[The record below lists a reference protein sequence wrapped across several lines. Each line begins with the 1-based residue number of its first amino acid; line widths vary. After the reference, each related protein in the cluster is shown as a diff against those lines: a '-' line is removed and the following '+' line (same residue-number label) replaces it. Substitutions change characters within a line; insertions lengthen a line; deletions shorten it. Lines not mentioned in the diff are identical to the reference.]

1 MSETTA
7 DRIALLRKAK
17 TLPDLIAN
25 RAKTAPDDEALR
37 QYDRSKGEWVSTTFG
52 ELQERILEWHKA
64 YAALKL
70 ERGSRVGILLPNGI
84 DAVCADQGALANALV
99 PVPMHAID
107 TAGAS
112 AFILIDSQASVLVT
126 KQAVPLAGDRR
137 HRHHPS
143 GSAARHSYRGNLG
156 SRTGRR
162 N

>member
-70 ERGSRVGILLPNGI
+70 ERGSRVGSTLS
-84 DAVCADQGALANALV
+84 ARTRAL
-99 PVPMHAID
+99 
-107 TAGAS
+107 
-112 AFILIDSQASVLVT
+112 
-126 KQAVPLAGDRR
+126 
-137 HRHHPS
+137 
-143 GSAARHSYRGNLG
+143 
-156 SRTGRR
+156 SRTRWCR
-162 N
+162 FRCTRSIPQAPQLSS

>member
-70 ERGSRVGILLPNGI
+70 ERGSGVGILLPNRDRRCLRGP
-84 DAVCADQGALANALV
+84 GRSRER
-99 PVPMHAID
+99 
-107 TAGAS
+107 AGAGS
-112 AFILIDSQASVLVT
+112 DAR
-126 KQAVPLAGDRR
+126 DRYR
-137 HRHHPS
+137 RRLSFHPD
-143 GSAARHSYRGNLG
+143 
-156 SRTGRR
+156 
-162 N
+162 